1 MRYFSEIRYEKFEMQ
16 PYLQPGNDLNMC
28 QMRKILKLRIR
39 DVQEIKGNCPKEYSS
54 LECPMPSCHEYM
66 TQKHVF
72 YCTAISN
79 QNEIISESITY
90 EDLFRN
96 DVKKQIQVMNVM
108 YSRLKKIREYLE
120 EENYQG
126 RPRIQ

>member
-1 MRYFSEIRYEKFEMQ
+1 MQ
-16 PYLQPGNDLNMC
+16 PYLQPGNDLNMH

-39 DVQEIKGNCPKEYSS
+39 DVQESKGNCPK
-54 LECPMPSCHEYM
+54 ECPMPSCHEYM

-72 YCTAISN
+72 YRTAISN
-79 QNEIISESITY
+79 QNEMISESITY

-96 DVKKQIQVMNVM
+96 DVKKQIQVMNLM

-120 EENYQG
+120 EENCQG